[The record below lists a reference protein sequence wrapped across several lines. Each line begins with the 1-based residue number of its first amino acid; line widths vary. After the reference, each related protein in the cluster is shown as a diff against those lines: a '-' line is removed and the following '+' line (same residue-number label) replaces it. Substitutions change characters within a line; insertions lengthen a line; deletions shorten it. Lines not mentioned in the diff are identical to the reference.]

1 MRKERMTRINQFV
14 CHLFVY
20 LLLNLLLFSFLV
32 MRPRRMIRGVD
43 CVRIVR
49 TKFLISSLY
58 IDHNCYHAF
67 IYLVQSMMFIYNN
80 GRLEMITSDS

>member
-1 MRKERMTRINQFV
+1 
-14 CHLFVY
+14 
-20 LLLNLLLFSFLV
+20 
-32 MRPRRMIRGVD
+32 MIRGVD